1 MKKVYAIVDA
11 AIREA
16 GGDGLASEECGCE
29 LGDLVP
35 CGEDF
40 SDCEIARKRIC
51 TEDEG
56 DAKAGDWI
64 MVSMKDA

>member
-1 MKKVYAIVDA
+1 MKNVYAIVDE

-16 GGDGLASEECGCE
+16 GGDGLVSEECGCE

-40 SDCEIARKRIC
+40 SECVIAKKQIS
-51 TEDEG
+51 EE
-56 DAKAGDWI
+56 KHWI
-64 MVSMKDA
+64 MVPLGDRAPT